1 MMEFKKVALTAMI
14 CLAMTSTLYA
24 ASDKPVDIS
33 GDVIEYDSTTGMMT
47 ATGSVRMIQENA
59 VVTGAKAE
67 YNSKKKEGRIT
78 GGAHLVKEDIDMTSD
93 SVTSL
98 DENHIVAVGNVVMKK
113 AESTLYGPQVD
124 YFSDRQYAVINSNA
138 RIVNPDGTLT
148 ADKLEAYMAEN
159 RAVGTG
165 NAHIVSQTKN
175 LDATGDVA
183 TYYGGQE
190 QQGKI
195 VLSGNAVAVQ
205 DGNTLR
211 GKTLTLYLDS
221 NKPTTEKQVIVQPE

>member
-1 MMEFKKVALTAMI
+1 MMKFRKIALTAMV
-14 CLAMTSTLYA
+14 CLAMTTTIYA

-33 GDVIEYDSTTGMMT
+33 GDVIEYDSTTGVMK
-47 ATGSVRMIQENA
+47 ATGSVRMLQENA
-59 VVTGAKAE
+59 VVTGASAE
-67 YNSKKKEGRIT
+67 YNSKTKQGKVL
-78 GGAHLVKEDIDMTSD
+78 GGAHMVKEDIDMTSE

-113 AESTLYGPQVD
+113 GESTLYGPQVD
-124 YFSDRQYAVINSNA
+124 YFSDRQYAIINSNA
-138 RIVNPDGTLT
+138 RIVNPDGTMT
-148 ADKLEAYMAEN
+148 ADKLESYMAEN

-183 TYYGGQE
+183 TYYGGEDQR
-190 QQGKI
+190 GKI
-195 VLSGNAVAVQ
+195 VLSGNAVALQ

-211 GKTLTLYLDS
+211 GKTLTLYMND
-221 NKPTTEKQVIVQPE
+221 KPAAEKQVIVQPE

>member
-1 MMEFKKVALTAMI
+1 MKFRKIAFITMI
-14 CLAMTSTLYA
+14 CIAMTSTLYA

-47 ATGSVRMIQENA
+47 ATGSVKMLQDNA
-59 VVTGAKAE
+59 IVTGAKAE
-67 YNSKKKEGRIT
+67 YNSKNKQGKVT
-78 GGAHLVKEDIDMTSD
+78 GGVHFVKEDIDMTSE

-124 YFSDRQYAVINSNA
+124 YYSDKQYAIINTDA

-148 ADKLEAYMAEN
+148 ADKLESYMADN
-159 RAVGTG
+159 RIVGTG

-183 TYYGGQE
+183 TYYGGEGQK
-190 QQGKI
+190 GKI

-211 GKTLTLYLDS
+211 GKTLTLYMNDQS
-221 NKPTTEKQVIVQPE
+221 AAEKQVIVQPE

>member
-1 MMEFKKVALTAMI
+1 MKFKKLTLTAML

-33 GDVIEYDSTTGMMT
+33 GDVIEYDSKTGVMK
-47 ATGSVRMIQENA
+47 ATGSVRMLQENA
-59 VVTGAKAE
+59 VVTGATAE
-67 YNSKKKEGRIT
+67 YNSKTKEGKVL
-78 GGAHLVKEDIDMTSD
+78 GGAHLVKEDIDMTSE

-113 AESTLYGPQVD
+113 GESTLYGPQVD
-124 YFSDRQYAVINSNA
+124 YFSDKQYAIINSNA
-138 RIVNPDGTLT
+138 RLVNPDGTMT
-148 ADKLEAYMAEN
+148 SDKLEAYTAEN
-159 RAVGTG
+159 RVVGTG

-175 LDATGDVA
+175 LDATGEVA
-183 TYYGGQE
+183 TYYGGE
-190 QQGKI
+190 GQQGKV

-211 GKTLTLYLDS
+211 GKTLTLYLDD
-221 NKPTTEKQVIVQPE
+221 KPASEKQVIVQPE

>member
-1 MMEFKKVALTAMI
+1 MMKFKKITLTAMF
-14 CLAMTSTLYA
+14 CLAMTSTMYA

-33 GDVIEYDSTTGMMT
+33 GDVIEYDSTTGVMK
-47 ATGSVRMIQENA
+47 ATGSVRMLQENA
-59 VVTGAKAE
+59 IVTGARAE
-67 YNSKKKEGRIT
+67 YNSKTKQGKVL
-78 GGAHLVKEDIDMTSD
+78 GGVHMVKEDIDMTSE

-124 YFSDRQYAVINSNA
+124 YFSDRQYAIINSNA
-138 RIVNPDGTLT
+138 RIVNPDGTMT

-183 TYYGGQE
+183 TYYGAE
-190 QQGKI
+190 NQQGKI

-211 GKTLTLYLDS
+211 GKTLTLYMND
-221 NKPTTEKQVIVQPE
+221 KPAAEKQVIVQPE

>member
-1 MMEFKKVALTAMI
+1 MMKFRKIALTAMV
-14 CLAMTSTLYA
+14 CLAMTSTIYA

-33 GDVIEYDSTTGMMT
+33 GDVIEYDSTTGVMK
-47 ATGSVRMIQENA
+47 ATGSVRMLQENA
-59 VVTGAKAE
+59 VVTGASAE
-67 YNSKKKEGRIT
+67 YNSKTKQGKVL
-78 GGAHLVKEDIDMTSD
+78 GGVHMVKEDIDMTSE

-113 AESTLYGPQVD
+113 GESTLYGPQVD
-124 YFSDRQYAVINSNA
+124 YFSDRQYAIINSNA
-138 RIVNPDGTLT
+138 RIVNPDGTMT
-148 ADKLEAYMAEN
+148 ADKLESYMAEN

-183 TYYGGQE
+183 TYYGGE
-190 QQGKI
+190 GQQGKI
-195 VLSGNAVAVQ
+195 VLSGNAVALQ

-211 GKTLTLYLDS
+211 GKTLTLYMND
-221 NKPTTEKQVIVQPE
+221 KPAAEKQVIVQPE

>member
-1 MMEFKKVALTAMI
+1 MMKLKKFALTGMI
-14 CLAMTSTLYA
+14 CLAMTSTIYA

-33 GDVIEYDSTTGMMT
+33 GDVIEYDSSTGLMK
-47 ATGSVRMIQENA
+47 ATGSVKMLQENA
-59 VVTGAKAE
+59 IVTGARAE
-67 YNSKKKEGRIT
+67 YNSKTKEGKVL
-78 GGAHLVKEDIDMTSD
+78 GGAHLVKEDLDMTSD

-98 DENHIVAVGNVVMKK
+98 DENHIVAVGNVIMKK

-124 YFSDRQYAVINSNA
+124 YFSDRQYAIINSNA
-138 RIVNPDGTLT
+138 RIVNPDGTMT

-183 TYYGGQE
+183 TYYGGEDQR
-190 QQGKI
+190 GKI

-205 DGNTLR
+205 DSNTLR
-211 GKTLTLYLDS
+211 GKTLTLFLSDTPVS
-221 NKPTTEKQVIVQPE
+221 GKQVVVQPE

>member
-1 MMEFKKVALTAMI
+1 MKFRKIALTAML
-14 CLAMTSTLYA
+14 CLAMTSTMYA

-33 GDVIEYDSTTGMMT
+33 GDVIEYDSTTGIMK
-47 ATGSVRMIQENA
+47 ATGSVRMLQENA
-59 VVTGAKAE
+59 IVTGASAE
-67 YNSKKKEGRIT
+67 YNSKTKQGKVL
-78 GGAHLVKEDIDMTSD
+78 GGVHMVKEDIDMTSE

-98 DENHIVAVGNVVMKK
+98 DENHIVAIGNVVMKK
-113 AESTLYGPQVD
+113 GESTLYGPQVD
-124 YFSDRQYAVINSNA
+124 YFSDRQYAIINSNA
-138 RIVNPDGTLT
+138 RIVNPDGTMT
-148 ADKLEAYMAEN
+148 ADKLESYMAEN

-183 TYYGGQE
+183 TYYGAE
-190 QQGKI
+190 NQQGKI

-211 GKTLTLYLDS
+211 GKTLTLYMND
-221 NKPTTEKQVIVQPE
+221 KPAAEKQVIVQPE

>member
-1 MMEFKKVALTAMI
+1 MKFRKIALTAMV
-14 CLAMTSTLYA
+14 CLAMTSTMYA

-33 GDVIEYDSTTGMMT
+33 GDVIEYDSTTGVMK
-47 ATGSVRMIQENA
+47 ATGSVRMLQENA
-59 VVTGAKAE
+59 IVTGASAE
-67 YNSKKKEGRIT
+67 YNSKTKQGKVL
-78 GGAHLVKEDIDMTSD
+78 GGAHMVKEDIDMTSE

-113 AESTLYGPQVD
+113 GESTLYGPQVD
-124 YFSDRQYAVINSNA
+124 YFSDRQYAIINSNA
-138 RIVNPDGTLT
+138 RIVNPDGIMT
-148 ADKLEAYMAEN
+148 ADKLESYMAEN

-183 TYYGGQE
+183 TYYGAE
-190 QQGKI
+190 NQQGKI

-211 GKTLTLYLDS
+211 GKTLTLYMND
-221 NKPTTEKQVIVQPE
+221 KPAAEKQVIVQPE